1 MARAHHDF
9 TKRTEESALR
19 THWTQ
24 AGRGVQ
30 RSRPEAGK
38 GERAG
43 DRLSEQR
50 GGSRNPQSFQQSPA
64 RSGRATQPPGRVH
77 GQKSRQ
83 IAAIAGLLL
92 FLAGCSAHR
101 EKPPVMPVPPP
112 ASPAPAST
120 PAPRRIPTPTPTP
133 VPTPSSSQ
141 ISRGDSEI
149 HIPQNAKVLYTE
161 VGFASW
167 YGPGFQKR
175 NAANGQPYDMNAM
188 TAAHRTL
195 PLNTI
200 VRVTDLKTGES
211 VLLRVTDRGPFVNDR
226 IIDLSRAAAR
236 RLSVYQHGTA
246 LVRIEVL
253 ETPAPIKE
261 GGRWCVQIGAF
272 QDSDDARKLKEKLA
286 RRYRT
291 AKVLQFS
298 SPVGG
303 DWIRVRVADDDK
315 KRAQE
320 VMKETHTEVAM
331 FLVRLD

>member
-1 MARAHHDF
+1 MPAPP
-9 TKRTEESALR
+9 RT
-19 THWTQ
+19 
-24 AGRGVQ
+24 
-30 RSRPEAGK
+30 
-38 GERAG
+38 
-43 DRLSEQR
+43 
-50 GGSRNPQSFQQSPA
+50 
-64 RSGRATQPPGRVH
+64 
-77 GQKSRQ
+77 
-83 IAAIAGLLL
+83 
-92 FLAGCSAHR
+92 
-101 EKPPVMPVPPP
+101 
-112 ASPAPAST
+112 SPAPAST
-120 PAPRRIPTPTPTP
+120 PAPNRIPTPTPTP
-133 VPTPSSSQ
+133 ATTPSSPQ
-141 ISRGDSEI
+141 ATRPEAEI
-149 HIPQNAKVLYTE
+149 KVPKNAKVLYTE

-200 VRVTDLKTGES
+200 ARVTDLKTGDS
-211 VLLRVTDRGPFVNDR
+211 VLLRITDRGPFVSDR
-226 IIDLSRAAAR
+226 VIDLSRAAAR

-246 LVRIEVL
+246 LVKIEVL
-253 ETPAPIKE
+253 ETPASIKE

-303 DWIRVRVADDDK
+303 DWIRVRVAEDDK

-320 VMKETHTEVAM
+320 VMRETHTEATM